1 MFPFD
6 EDTVE
11 DLPSIDLLV
20 YDVWVEIP
28 DRPGHF
34 GLKHEGGVQIP
45 YVKRKAAIKISEEDG
60 RRAIFILRYPK

>member
-1 MFPFD
+1 MFPSE

-20 YDVWVEIP
+20 YDVWLEVP
-28 DRPGHF
+28 DRPGRF
-34 GLKHEGGVQIP
+34 GLTHEDDGL
-45 YVKRKAAIKISEEDG
+45 KREAAIKISEEAG